1 MIRIVNNKKF
11 IRSIAIVIFL
21 LIAIFNVSIAKSS
34 NEAEIIDYTIAPGQT
49 LWSIAKE
56 YTPNSKDIRQT
67 IYEIKQLNNMTDSTI
82 YPGQTI
88 QIKIGQWQ
96 RRIIK
101 AQFSDEN
108 IYIEH
113 YNITIVKYQYK
124 NKYNGD

>member
-88 QIKIGQWQ
+88 QIKIGQ
-96 RRIIK
+96 
-101 AQFSDEN
+101 
-108 IYIEH
+108 
-113 YNITIVKYQYK
+113 
-124 NKYNGD
+124 

>member
-56 YTPNSKDIRQT
+56 YTPDNKDIRQT

-88 QIKIGQWQ
+88 KIKNGQ
-96 RRIIK
+96 
-101 AQFSDEN
+101 
-108 IYIEH
+108 
-113 YNITIVKYQYK
+113 
-124 NKYNGD
+124 